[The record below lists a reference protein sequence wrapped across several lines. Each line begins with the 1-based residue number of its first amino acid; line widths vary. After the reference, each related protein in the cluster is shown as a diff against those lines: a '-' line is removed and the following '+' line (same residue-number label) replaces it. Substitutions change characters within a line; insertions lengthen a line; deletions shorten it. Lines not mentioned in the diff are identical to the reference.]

1 MWSILGEYV
10 IQQKAVLPVSGP
22 MFTGT
27 VSTDPHRRCWCLQ
40 SPFRA
45 PLTGRR
51 LNCSKQQQWNSV
63 KLSYTSW
70 GTSRRPQWWSEGK
83 RAWMQRSCSVSPG
96 FTSGADRFL
105 LSVQD
110 CSARSRHSQI
120 LSSQNQYFNVKMR
133 QIWQTSRLPIHS
145 QHRRSTSWRLTTCWH
160 HSCCMC
166 VCFSNSEVKVK
177 VCLRW
182 HVRIVAHT
190 KPRWFVVWWLQ
201 SLRFFSLG
209 VKRSCCTVN
218 FHCCCCRHVQFNHA
232 PKST

>member
-1 MWSILGEYV
+1 MVSILGEYV

-22 MFTGT
+22 MFTVT

-110 CSARSRHSQI
+110 CCSISQLGVDTARFFHHKTNI
-120 LSSQNQYFNVKMR
+120 LMSKMR
-133 QIWQTSRLPIHS
+133 QIWQTSRLSIHP

-166 VCFSNSEVKVK
+166 VCFSNSEWEKSVYGDMRG
-177 VCLRW
+177 LSL
-182 HVRIVAHT
+182 T
-190 KPRWFVVWWLQ
+190 PNPDDLWFGDFRAWDFLVW
-201 SLRFFSLG
+201 G
-209 VKRSCCTVN
+209 
-218 FHCCCCRHVQFNHA
+218 
-232 PKST
+232 